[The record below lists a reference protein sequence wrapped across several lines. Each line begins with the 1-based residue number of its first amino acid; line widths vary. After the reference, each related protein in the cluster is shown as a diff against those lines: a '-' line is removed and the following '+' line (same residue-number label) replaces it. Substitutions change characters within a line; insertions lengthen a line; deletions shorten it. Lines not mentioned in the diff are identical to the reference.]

1 MSAPHKPF
9 KISELPKIQNI
20 SSNDLLL
27 VSDYDAGKC
36 TSKKMQVQQIAN
48 YIADALKPSM
58 SQMINAAVDKALDE
72 AVDKAVDDAVND
84 ALSSTIMPEI
94 AEQVQEA
101 VSEDI
106 GDIVN
111 AAVISAMNDYDV
123 EPKVIQTLDKMDGV
137 EDGNIDI
144 FASGGADAGGA

>member
-20 SSNDLLL
+20 SNDDLLL

-48 YIADALKPSM
+48 YIAKALKPSM
-58 SQMINAAVDKALDE
+58 SQMIDQAVNDAVGKAVDE
-72 AVDKAVDDAVND
+72 AVDD
-84 ALSSTIMPEI
+84 ALSSVILPEVK
-94 AEQVQEA
+94 EQVQEA
-101 VSEDI
+101 ITEDI

-111 AAVISAMNDYDV
+111 AAVVSAMNDYDV

-144 FASGGADAGGA
+144 FASGGADSGGA